1 MDATTILWVVGGIA
15 LGGIIAWVIASRRAP
30 ALQEGDEKSFLLL
43 QNQIDNLTRAIDQ
56 KLGESQRD
64 LNTAIRSQFDQSQ
77 RLIQEIT
84 RELTSV
90 KEVNRQVVDFADQ
103 LQNLQ
108 DVLQNPKQRGILG
121 EYYLET
127 VLQNVLPPGS
137 YQMQYPFKNGE
148 IVDAAVFVKDRIIP
162 VDSKFSLENYNRAIE
177 SHDKAERERYEK
189 AFKQDLKLR
198 IDETSKY
205 VRPEENTMEFAFMFI
220 PSEGVYYDLLINQV
234 GTMKT
239 QTRDLIEYAFSKKVI
254 IASPTSFLAYLQ
266 TVLQGLKA
274 LQIEEQAKDIQKRVG
289 ELGRHLGVYQQ
300 FLLKLGNSLSTTV
313 SHYNSAQKEF
323 GKIDKDVMRI
333 SGVSNEVETMLL
345 ERPDVGTERD

>member
-1 MDATTILWVVGGIA
+1 MSPELIVWILVGAAIGG
-15 LGGIIAWVIASRRAP
+15 LGAWIIARKSKDQPR
-30 ALQEGDEKSFLLL
+30 GDDQGLVLL

-64 LNTAIRSQFDQSQ
+64 LNSVMRAQFDQSQ
-77 RLIQEIT
+77 KLIQEIT

-137 YQMQYPFKNGE
+137 YQMQYSFKNGE

-177 SHDKAERERYEK
+177 ARDKTERERYEK

-234 GTMKT
+234 GAMKT
-239 QTRDLIEYAFSKKVI
+239 QTRDLIEYAFAKKVI

-266 TVLQGLKA
+266 TVLQGLRA

-289 ELGRHLGVYQQ
+289 ELGRHLGTYQQ
-300 FLLKLGNSLSTTV
+300 FLLKLGSSLGTV
-313 SHYNSAQKEF
+313 VGHYNSAQKEF
-323 GKIDKDVMRI
+323 GKIDKDIFRI
-333 SGVSNEVETMLL
+333 TGSSNEVEATLL
-345 ERPDVGTERD
+345 EKPEASEDER

>member
-1 MDATTILWVVGGIA
+1 MSPELIIWILVGAAIGGVFAWLIA
-15 LGGIIAWVIASRRAP
+15 RRSQGESR
-30 ALQEGDEKSFLLL
+30 GDDQGLVLL
-43 QNQIDNLTRAIDQ
+43 QNQIDNLTRALEA
-56 KLGESQRD
+56 KLGDSQRE
-64 LNTAIRSQFDQSQ
+64 LNTTMRAQFDQSQ
-77 RLIQEIT
+77 KLIQEIT

-108 DVLQNPKQRGILG
+108 DVLQNPKQRGVLG

-127 VLQNVLPPGS
+127 VLKNVLPPGS
-137 YQMQYPFKNGE
+137 YEMQYMFKNGE
-148 IVDAAVFVKDRIIP
+148 IVDAIVKVKDRIIP

-177 SHDKAERERYEK
+177 SRDKAEREKYEK

-234 GTMKT
+234 GAMKT
-239 QTRDLIEYAFSKKVI
+239 QTRDLIEYAFAKKVI

-289 ELGRHLGVYQQ
+289 ELGRHLGTYQQ
-300 FLLKLGNSLSTTV
+300 FLLKLGTSLGTTV

-323 GKIDKDVMRI
+323 GKIDKDILRVTG
-333 SGVSNEVETMLL
+333 SSNEVEVSLL
-345 ERPDVGTERD
+345 EKPESEED